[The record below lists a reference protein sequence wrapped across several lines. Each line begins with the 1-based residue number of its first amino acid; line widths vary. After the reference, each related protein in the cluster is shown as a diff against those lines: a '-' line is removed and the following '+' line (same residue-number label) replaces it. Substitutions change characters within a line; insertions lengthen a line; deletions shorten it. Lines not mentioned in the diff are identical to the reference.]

1 MEFVMNQEHANARI
15 ITTKRQ
21 IVLNL
26 HVTTMQTAMVM
37 ASASTLSAI
46 ASLVGMQ
53 RKIATHFCVQKR
65 LIAIY
70 MGVVKMDNVIV

>member
-46 ASLVGMQ
+46 ASLVGM
-53 RKIATHFCVQKR
+53 
-65 LIAIY
+65 
-70 MGVVKMDNVIV
+70 